1 MHCPDRCSNS
11 RLCRREFCQMMIIH
25 ANGAGV
31 AGIKTGLQALCRCT
45 KCAFASGLWCG
56 RQTHHCHVVVPDL
69 CTLGAVKECP
79 GSWPHLGDLLVEGH
93 CPLQLPRLLC
103 IIGAP
108 LVLHGTSN
116 EREHVRLSA
125 AGNAHCIDTHAA
137 AWTGSVKA
145 PVFSGPWGHLLCSL
159 AQSKA
164 SLQLDVYVSSLSGSH
179 NCACSLYHVLGNR
192 CEVTLTSQYMVSAGW
207 A

>member
-1 MHCPDRCSNS
+1 M
-11 RLCRREFCQMMIIH
+11 QQ
-25 ANGAGV
+25 
-31 AGIKTGLQALCRCT
+31 LQAVQEKVLPDDEYPCQWCRHCWHQNRPSSSLQVYQVCFHIRT
-45 KCAFASGLWCG
+45 VV
-56 RQTHHCHVVVPDL
+56 RQTHHCHVVVLDL

-79 GSWPHLGDLLVEGH
+79 SSWPHLGDLLVEGH

-108 LVLHGTSN
+108 LVLHGTST
-116 EREHVRLSA
+116 EHEHLRLSA

-179 NCACSLYHVLGNR
+179 ECACSLYHVL
-192 CEVTLTSQYMVSAGW
+192 M
-207 A
+207 